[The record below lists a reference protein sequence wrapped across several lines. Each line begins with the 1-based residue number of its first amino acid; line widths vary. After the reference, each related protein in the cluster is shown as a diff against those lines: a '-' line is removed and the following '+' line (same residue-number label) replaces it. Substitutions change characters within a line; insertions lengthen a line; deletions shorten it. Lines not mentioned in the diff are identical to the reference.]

1 MFNPTSSTSFRPN
14 IITTT
19 TTATGSRN
27 NPIPNSASSSI
38 SSGSNNSLFSD
49 LTDSTNMSS
58 STNHQQSSSN
68 NQNSSTSQ
76 STANNFNSY
85 QQSTNITSPRINNT
99 NNNNNNNNNNNINN
113 PPSPDLQPPPPQ
125 IISGTGASSNPPSN
139 PRISSKFNHHDI
151 QILRQLLLAGEKHKW
166 KQITKELNSSSNHNQ
181 HVLAAM
187 ANAAAKS
194 HGQTYTF
201 DKVNSGGSPIPA
213 KNVSPTFVIKQFQQI
228 LGLPNNNLYFGSLQ
242 SSLPYV
248 VAANGWS
255 DIGPE
260 ASSIGFDNV

>member
-99 NNNNNNNNNNNINN
+99 NNNNNNNNNNNK
-113 PPSPDLQPPPPQ
+113 

-187 ANAAAKS
+187 ANAAAKI
-194 HGQTYTF
+194 
-201 DKVNSGGSPIPA
+201 NSGGSPIPA